1 VLWFTLE
8 REFCTYKVDKS
19 RYEDRVDI
27 WKKRVEHCEKKLDK
41 EESNGTFLSAISTL
55 MEDAPEIIL
64 VVYHIGLGIQPD
76 VWGELL
82 FSVL

>member
-1 VLWFTLE
+1 MLWFTLQ
-8 REFCTYKVDKS
+8 REYCKYKVDRSS
-19 RYEDRVDI
+19 RDDSKVRNESVQHL
-27 WKKRVEHCEKKLDK
+27 KKKISE
-41 EESNGTFLSAISTL
+41 EESYGTFLSAISSL